1 MQAMG
6 AREHLDSGNA
16 LLTRGDWPDARAE
29 FERSIAVEAS
39 PEAYEGLG
47 QACWWLD
54 EQDATIEARE
64 AAYRLYRARDD
75 ARAAARVATLVALD
89 YGEFRGDLAVASGW
103 LQRADSL
110 LRDLEPSPEL
120 GWLRLYQG
128 FIATFYQND
137 LDAAHAFQIEGAAV
151 GRQVGSFDIEMTAVA
166 LHGLILIRE
175 GSVDEGLKALDE
187 AMTAAVGGEMS
198 DLAAIGNT
206 CCTLI
211 YACEAIADYD
221 RAAQWCERTRE
232 FCRRMGMDL
241 FVFDVCRN
249 YYATVLIWR
258 GAWDQAD
265 AELTAAMRGLETRRP
280 SDALESLV
288 RLGELRR
295 RQGRLE
301 EAQAMF
307 TRAEPHRRALFG
319 QAALALDRGDAE
331 TALDLLQRV
340 LRRIGAEDQAEH
352 VFALELLARAHL
364 HAASIEAAR
373 ADLAELEATA
383 AHVGTQ
389 PLLAT
394 ANAVRG
400 VIALADGDPAT
411 ARDDLEDAIDAFE
424 ACEAHFDAARAR
436 LDYAL
441 ALEALGRAAP
451 ALEQAM
457 IAQAA
462 FRRLGAALDADRA
475 TGIVARLSTGLGRP
489 PRGASLPHGLTS
501 REAEVLWLI
510 AAGRTNQQIAA
521 ELVLSIRTVERHITT
536 VYEKLGLHGRSA
548 RAAAAALAAGL
559 RTNT

>member
-1 MQAMG
+1 L
-6 AREHLDSGNA
+6 RL
-16 LLTRGDWPDARAE
+16 GDWQAARSA
-29 FERSIAVEAS
+29 FEQAIAVEES

-54 EQDATIEARE
+54 EQDATIKARE
-64 AAYRLYRARDD
+64 ASYRLYRARGE
-75 ARAAARVATLVALD
+75 ARNAARVATLVGLD
-89 YGEFRGDLAVASGW
+89 HGEFRGDFAVASGW
-103 LQRADSL
+103 MQRAESL
-110 LRDLEPSPEL
+110 LRDSEPSAEL

-128 FIATFYQND
+128 FMATFYENR
-137 LDAAHAFQIEGAAV
+137 LDAAHALGEAGAAI
-151 GRQVGSFDIEMTAVA
+151 GRQVGSFDIEMMAVA

-175 GSVDEGLKALDE
+175 GRVGEGVKALDE

-249 YYATVLIWR
+249 YYATMLIWR
-258 GAWDQAD
+258 GAWEQAD

-288 RLGELRR
+288 RLAELRR
-295 RQGRLE
+295 RQGRIE

-307 TRAEPHRRALFG
+307 ARAEPHRRALFG

-331 TALDLLQRV
+331 TAVDLLQRV
-340 LRRIGAEDQAEH
+340 LRRIGAEDQAER
-352 VFALELLARAHL
+352 VFTLELLARARL
-364 HAASIEAAR
+364 QAGDVEEAR
-373 ADLAELEATA
+373 AALAELEATA
-383 AHVGTQ
+383 VQVGTQ

-394 ANAVRG
+394 ADAVRG
-400 VIALADGDPAT
+400 AIALAHGDA
-411 ARDDLEDAIDAFE
+411 AAAQGRLEDAIDVFE
-424 ACEAHFDAARAR
+424 ACEAHFDAARVR
-436 LDYAL
+436 LDYAQ
-441 ALEALGRAAP
+441 ALEMQGRVAP

-457 IAQAA
+457 TAQDG
-462 FRRLGAALDADRA
+462 FKRLGAALYADRA
-475 TGIVARLSTGLGRP
+475 GEAVARLSKGLGRP
-489 PRGASLPHGLTS
+489 PSGAALPHGLTS

-510 AAGRTNQQIAA
+510 AAGKTNQDIAS
-521 ELVLSIRTVERHITT
+521 ELVLSVRTVERHITT

-548 RAAAAALAAGL
+548 RAAAAALAAGM
-559 RTNT
+559 RANT

>member
-1 MQAMG
+1 MHAAIG
-6 AREHLDSGNA
+6 PRRA
-16 LLTRGDWPDARAE
+16 LSSSAASRPSRRRRPTR
-29 FERSIAVEAS
+29 AS
-39 PEAYEGLG
+39 VRPAGG
-47 QACWWLD
+47 STH
-54 EQDATIEARE
+54 QDATIEARE

-89 YGEFRGDLAVASGW
+89 HGEFRGDFAVTNGW
-103 LQRADSL
+103 LQRAETLIRDSG
-110 LRDLEPSPEL
+110 PTPEL
-120 GWLRLYQG
+120 GWLRLYQAY
-128 FIATFYQND
+128 IATFFQND
-137 LDAAHAFQIEGAAV
+137 LEVARAYQAESAAV
-151 GRQVGSFDIEMTAVA
+151 ARQVGSFDIQMMAVA

-175 GSVDEGLKALDE
+175 GHVDEGLKALDE

-288 RLGELRR
+288 RLAELRR

-307 TRAEPHRRALFG
+307 ARAEPHRRALYG
-319 QAALALDRGDAE
+319 QAALALDRGDVE
-331 TALDLLQRV
+331 TAIELLQRV
-340 LRRIGAEDQAEH
+340 LRRVGAEDQAER
-352 VFALELLARAHL
+352 VFTLELLARAHL
-364 HAASIEAAR
+364 QAGSIDAAR
-373 ADLAELEATA
+373 DDLAELEATA

-400 VIALADGDPAT
+400 AIALAADDAAT
-411 ARDDLEDAIDAFE
+411 ARSHLEDAIDVFE
-424 ACEAHFDAARAR
+424 ACEAHFDAARTR
-436 LDYAL
+436 LDYAQ

-462 FRRLGAALDADRA
+462 FRRLGAALYADRA

-489 PRGASLPHGLTS
+489 PSGAALPHGLTS

-510 AAGRTNQQIAA
+510 AAGRTNQEIAA
-521 ELVLSIRTVERHITT
+521 ALVLSIRTVERHITT

-559 RTNT
+559 RANT